1 MERFRVV
8 IDKMRIAAYQFAVC
22 GDIIQNLDIIEKAIS
37 KAKNQNIDLIIFP
50 ECCLTGYPP
59 RDISKSSDVDFEMVS
74 KACVKLQRIADD
86 KDISFIVGTIYKEN
100 DNIYNRAILF
110 QPDRIQET
118 YDKRAL
124 WGWDKENFV
133 SGNSKGIFAFGDI
146 IIGVRVC
153 FEVRFPEFFRELYY
167 EKTDLNII
175 LFYDVS
181 DNDDIERYHMI
192 KGHIQ
197 TRAVENVC
205 TTISVNSILP
215 FQTAPTAIFGKSG
228 QIYEECERNK
238 EGFIVYDFEKKDFD
252 FGERGRKEITDS
264 LLSRRLV

>member
-1 MERFRVV
+1 
-8 IDKMRIAAYQFAVC
+8 
-22 GDIIQNLDIIEKAIS
+22 
-37 KAKNQNIDLIIFP
+37 
-50 ECCLTGYPP
+50 
-59 RDISKSSDVDFEMVS
+59 MVN

-86 KDISFIVGTIYKEN
+86 EDISFIVGTIYKEN
-100 DNIYNRAILF
+100 DNIFNRAILF
-110 QPDRIQET
+110 QPNKIQET

-133 SGNSKGIFAFGDI
+133 LGNSKGIFTFKGI
-146 IIGVRVC
+146 IIGVRIC

-175 LFYDVS
+175 LFYDVL

-228 QIYEECERNK
+228 QIYGECERNK
-238 EGFIVYDFEKKDFD
+238 EGFIVYDFYAQDLN
-252 FGERGRKEITDS
+252 FGERGRKELTDS
-264 LLSRRLV
+264 LLSGNSSFGK